1 MFNKMHKNFYSIFYT
16 VCLSVLLISCGPNDE
31 KLSESV
37 KSGITAL
44 DRNIQV
50 SVKDKVVTLSG
61 EVTDEATKNSAE
73 TSVKGIKGV
82 KSVINNITVKPMEQ
96 AAPPVTIN
104 ADDQIRQSVSSS
116 FTSKNIQGVN
126 ISVANG
132 EVTLT
137 GKVKRADLAK
147 VMQAA
152 NESNP
157 KKVINQ
163 LTIN

>member
-1 MFNKMHKNFYSIFYT
+1 MFNKNRKLFSSFFYT
-16 VCLSVLLISCGPNDE
+16 ICLSVLIISCGPNDE
-31 KLSESV
+31 KLGESV
-37 KSGITAL
+37 RSGITVL
-44 DRNIQV
+44 DPNIQV

-96 AAPPVTIN
+96 VAPPVAVN
-104 ADDQIRQSVSSS
+104 ADDQIRQSVTSS
-116 FTSKNIQGVN
+116 FSSKNIQGVN
-126 ISVANG
+126 VSVANG

-137 GKVKRADLAK
+137 GKVKRADLSK

-152 NESNP
+152 NESKP

-163 LTIN
+163 LSIN

>member
-1 MFNKMHKNFYSIFYT
+1 MFNKNLKSFSNVFYT
-16 VCLSVLLISCGPNDE
+16 ICLSVLFISCGPNDE
-31 KLSESV
+31 KLAENV
-37 KSGITAL
+37 RSGLTVL
-44 DRNIQV
+44 DRNIQA

-82 KSVINNITVKPMEQ
+82 KSVVNNIMVKPMEQ
-96 AAPPVTIN
+96 AAPPVAVN
-104 ADDQIRQSVSSS
+104 ADDQIRQSVTSS
-116 FTSKNIQGVN
+116 FAGKNIQGVN
-126 ISVANG
+126 VSVANG

-137 GKVKRADLAK
+137 GNVKRADLTK

-152 NESNP
+152 NESKP

>member
-1 MFNKMHKNFYSIFYT
+1 MFNKNGRNFLGFFYMI
-16 VCLSVLLISCGPNDE
+16 CLSVLLISCGPNDE
-31 KLSESV
+31 KLAESV
-37 KSGITAL
+37 RSGITVL

-96 AAPPVTIN
+96 AAPPVAVN
-104 ADDQIRQSVSSS
+104 ADDQIRQSITSS
-116 FTSKNIQGVN
+116 FDSKNIQGINV
-126 ISVANG
+126 SVANG

-137 GKVKRADLAK
+137 GNVKRADLTK

-152 NESNP
+152 NESKP
-157 KKVINQ
+157 KRVINQ
-163 LTIN
+163 LTIK